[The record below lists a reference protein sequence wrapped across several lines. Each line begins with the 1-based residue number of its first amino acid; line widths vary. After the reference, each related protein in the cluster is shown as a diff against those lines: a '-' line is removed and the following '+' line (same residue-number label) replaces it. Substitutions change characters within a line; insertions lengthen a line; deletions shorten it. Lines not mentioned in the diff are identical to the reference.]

1 MLSLRLG
8 APCPHQI
15 LCLYNLALRPDTF
28 KSIICL
34 LACITTEI
42 LQKSQVQTLTTC
54 SLLSFYFNC
63 YCYTKNRG
71 AFYSSPLSS
80 PSTKKLAW
88 ELISKIESIPWS
100 SVGGRLFLPN
110 SKRSFAE
117 SIFEVILA
125 KEIPAPNVKEMEN
138 KYHILK
144 VNLYLSFKEYLA
156 QYFRVP
162 LIK

>member
-1 MLSLRLG
+1 MRLG

-71 AFYSSPLSS
+71 SLYSSPLSS

-88 ELISKIESIPWS
+88 ESSKIESIPWS
-100 SVGGRLFLPN
+100 PVGGRLFLPN
-110 SKRSFAE
+110 FKETFAK

-125 KEIPAPNVKEMEN
+125 KGIPAPNMKEMEN

>member
-54 SLLSFYFNC
+54 SLLSFYVNC

-88 ELISKIESIPWS
+88 ELSKIENIPWS

-110 SKRSFAE
+110 FKETFAE

-125 KEIPAPNVKEMEN
+125 KGIPAPNMKEMEN